1 MSKQQREPSEVAVHV
16 FVQRLA
22 GWVPDARLAA
32 VRQTLAGGR
41 AADAADAADAAVAM
55 AAEHDVPMAA
65 GSIEAARSLT
75 GTLDALD
82 GVQPATEYPALPFWF
97 SQFVPDRAPDA
108 TDQDRAMAEVAQARG
123 AQIAAVWRTWRLPL
137 DGDEAAAR
145 RAATDPENPG
155 RAHLV
160 YVAQILDGAI
170 APALTGELQAALDGR
185 GNAGVEVLAMDTV
198 PPPYQAAALE
208 GAALL
213 WVPMDEGPP
222 FRIARVFDF
231 ARPDTGPG
239 FDPGHRVVTDS
250 AELDRLLAYLTS
262 GTLVLN
268 TTARAQDVR
277 DPEAGQVVPGSFRT
291 DGEWIW
297 TDTVAYYLE
306 EHGLAPDEEL
316 AAYIDARWEAG
327 ISYAETNQE
336 TAIAAASFLLYPPP
350 EYARQAAWT
359 PGASG

>member
-1 MSKQQREPSEVAVHV
+1 MSKQQREPSDVAVHE

-41 AADAADAADAAVAM
+41 AADAADAAVAM

-75 GTLDALD
+75 GT
-82 GVQPATEYPALPFWF
+82 TEYPALPFWF
-97 SQFVPDRAPDA
+97 SQFVPDQAPDA

-145 RAATDPENPG
+145 RAATDPQSPG

-213 WVPMDEGPP
+213 WVPTDEGPP

-239 FDPGHRVVTDS
+239 FEPGHRVVTDS
-250 AELDRLLAYLTS
+250 AELDRMLAYLTS
-262 GTLVLN
+262 GTLVLH
-268 TTARAQDVR
+268 TTARTQDVL
-277 DPEAGQVVPGSFRT
+277 DPKAGQVVPGSFRT

-316 AAYIDARWEAG
+316 AAYIDARGEAG
-327 ISYAETNQE
+327 ITYAETDQE

-350 EYARQAAWT
+350 EYARPAAWT